1 MANGFLMDEILLA
14 GIIDRIGFSLQMQW
28 GHQILAGARQAEGR
42 PASSSLPTSNRNR
55 THPNQKRPRAILR
68 AFWRRVSDGYG
79 HDGGVGAGC
88 VGARVGT
95 GVAVGGAMVGRG
107 VAVGGAAVAVGGS
120 AVAVG
125 GAIVAVG
132 GSAVAVG
139 GAIVAVGGSLVG
151 AIVGTDVG
159 DMVGTRVGTIV
170 GGNVGDG
177 EPGMDVGEGSGGMVG
192 VRVGVAGSVAVGKAV
207 GGTGVF
213 GTIVRVGCS
222 RVGMGDGTLP
232 AGVWDV
238 AEMVA
243 AGWPCCRVGVEV
255 TAGVFWMDGVSSSR
269 LSTAPA

>member
-1 MANGFLMDEILLA
+1 MVFLCKCNGDIRFWQEPGRLKGDL
-14 GIIDRIGFSLQMQW
+14 R
-28 GHQILAGARQAEGR
+28 R
-42 PASSSLPTSNRNR
+42 PACQLPTEIE
-55 THPNQKRPRAILR
+55 HPRIKNARGAILR
-68 AFWRRVSDGYG
+68 AFWQRVSGGYG

-88 VGARVGT
+88 VGAMVGT

-107 VAVGGAAVAVGGS
+107 VAVGGAAVAVGGG

-132 GSAVAVG
+132 GGAVAVGGAIVTVGEGAVAVG

-151 AIVGTDVG
+151 AIVGAVVG
-159 DMVGTRVGTIV
+159 DMVGASVGAIV
-170 GGNVGDG
+170 GGDVGDG
-177 EPGMDVGEGSGGMVG
+177 EPGMDVRVGSGGTMG
-192 VRVGVAGSVAVGKAV
+192 ARVGVAGSVAVGKAV

-232 AGVWDV
+232 AGVWGV

-243 AGWPCCRVGVEV
+243 AGWPCCRVGVGV
-255 TAGVFWMDGVSSSR
+255 TAGVFGMDGVSSSR

>member
-107 VAVGGAAVAVGGS
+107 VAVGGAA
-120 AVAVG
+120 
-125 GAIVAVG
+125 VAVG